1 MSRGLGDVYKRQVA
15 VGVVTFN
22 GTDGETQ
29 TIDKKVYMAT
39 QYIVVRLYF
48 VQGGVKIHKFTFTD
62 TGKNIQQDAME
73 LDGNPEFD
81 FALR

>member
-1 MSRGLGDVYKRQVA
+1 MTIFSQGVP

-22 GTDGETQ
+22 GTDGETRN
-29 TIDKKVYMAT
+29 IDKKVYMAT

-73 LDGNPEFD
+73 LDENPEFD

>member
-1 MSRGLGDVYKRQVA
+1 
-15 VGVVTFN
+15 
-22 GTDGETQ
+22 
-29 TIDKKVYMAT
+29 MAT